1 LKLLFDANLAPALA
15 KRGSGA
21 FPFSAH
27 VRDFGV
33 RSDHAICDIAAA
45 QEFTIISKGADFYH
59 LSMLHGAPP
68 KVVWLRVGHAGT
80 RTIANVLTQN
90 AQRIEDFCSDSEA
103 ALTIPAFV

>member
-1 LKLLFDANLAPALA
+1 
-15 KRGSGA
+15 
-21 FPFSAH
+21 
-27 VRDFGV
+27 
-33 RSDHAICDIAAA
+33 
-45 QEFTIISKGADFYH
+45 
-59 LSMLHGAPP
+59 MLHGAPP